1 MNRDI
6 INKAIENPELLL
18 QLSVDELEK
27 ISRQYPYFSAAKVLL
42 SKSYRQSNDHRYA
55 DQMVQA
61 ALYTGNRNALFNWLK
76 EPVKI
81 EEKVE
86 PAAAAIPLPVLE
98 TVVPKEEI
106 LIAAAEPIVAEQKA
120 LETAAEVETWPVAVA
135 ENELAVAE
143 FSAEVKNLVDLI
155 LNEAEPLAEAKA
167 IAAGIEEEQV
177 TPQEKPAIPEWTG
190 PLTAEA
196 KAAPLPMDDMQRQIL
211 IDAVQSSIA
220 LEVTEDIA
228 EQKQANT
235 EEQEPID
242 ENSFAGW
249 MYKRA
254 QQLHF
259 AQNATSKPEND
270 SEIPELGDWKHL
282 NEDETEGEEEKNSE
296 IEEILNRPETGSL
309 SHPIKRIITTTNVD
323 HQKDLIDKFIRFEPR
338 IARSKS
344 QEYTPGN
351 IAKES
356 LEEDF
361 TFVTETMAILYAKQG
376 RLDKAKKAFKK
387 LMEQHPEK
395 SVYFAAQLKNLDKF
409 KKP

>member
-1 MNRDI
+1 MNKDI
-6 INKAIENPELLL
+6 INKAIENPELLM

-27 ISRQYPYFSAAKVLL
+27 ISRQYPYFSAAKMLL
-42 SKSYRQSNDHRYA
+42 SKSYKQRNDHRYA

-61 ALYTGNRNALFNWLK
+61 ALYSGNRKALFHWLK
-76 EPVKI
+76 EP
-81 EEKVE
+81 
-86 PAAAAIPLPVLE
+86 
-98 TVVPKEEI
+98 
-106 LIAAAEPIVAEQKA
+106 AAAELLPSTETSTTAVTSPVAELKPLVQTEEKLPVIELKA
-120 LETAAEVETWPVAVA
+120 TETPVAVEPEVIA
-135 ENELAVAE
+135 PTT
-143 FSAEVKNLVDLI
+143 EVKSLVDLI
-155 LNEAEPLAEAKA
+155 LNETAPIAELVEPAPAAE
-167 IAAGIEEEQV
+167 
-177 TPQEKPAIPEWTG
+177 EKPTTPEWTG
-190 PLTAEA
+190 PLVAESEPEA
-196 KAAPLPMDDMQRQIL
+196 LPMDDMQRQIL

-220 LEVTEDIA
+220 LEVNEDIEQQKHEMPETEAADEA
-228 EQKQANT
+228 EV
-235 EEQEPID
+235 D
-242 ENSFAGW
+242 ESSYAGW
-249 MYKRA
+249 LYKRA

-259 AQNATSKPEND
+259 AENAEEKPEN
-270 SEIPELGDWKHL
+270 EEEEPQLGDWKHL
-282 NEDETEGEEEKNSE
+282 AEDETEPETEKDADVD
-296 IEEILNRPETGSL
+296 EILYRPETGSL
-309 SHPIKRIITTTNVD
+309 SHPIKRINVAGSGNS
-323 HQKDLIDKFIRFEPR
+323 QKDLIDKFIRSEPR

>member
-1 MNRDI
+1 
-6 INKAIENPELLL
+6 
-18 QLSVDELEK
+18 
-27 ISRQYPYFSAAKVLL
+27 
-42 SKSYRQSNDHRYA
+42 
-55 DQMVQA
+55 
-61 ALYTGNRNALFNWLK
+61 
-76 EPVKI
+76 
-81 EEKVE
+81 
-86 PAAAAIPLPVLE
+86 
-98 TVVPKEEI
+98 
-106 LIAAAEPIVAEQKA
+106 
-120 LETAAEVETWPVAVA
+120 
-135 ENELAVAE
+135 
-143 FSAEVKNLVDLI
+143 
-155 LNEAEPLAEAKA
+155 
-167 IAAGIEEEQV
+167 
-177 TPQEKPAIPEWTG
+177 
-190 PLTAEA
+190 
-196 KAAPLPMDDMQRQIL
+196 MDDMQRQIL

-228 EQKQANT
+228 EQKQGT
-235 EEQEPID
+235 PEEKEVLD

-282 NEDETEGEEEKNSE
+282 NEDEIEVEEEKNSE
-296 IEEILNRPETGSL
+296 IDEILNRPETGSL
-309 SHPIKRIITTTNVD
+309 SHPIKRIATTTNET